1 MTLVAF
7 TAFGHTT
14 QQITQIENQN
24 TEYQSISPEATRAVD
39 SLSIILGDVY
49 GIVYGENLHGIIDAD
64 IDTEQVTKTI
74 NQIFNSQEGKDY
86 IIGKQFGLTFAQI
99 RKQFGLTF
107 AQINQKLRDDHGCDL
122 NKQLLLEHLKA
133 ELLTENPI
141 DSYTSYAM
149 EVKMI
154 DFLEQIYSNGEAP
167 SDALTDSLSS
177 IMGTVDGFKIR
188 YAFSK
193 QDADFGQL
201 FKGIE
206 YSFEQEYDK
215 TAAIEQAGIE
225 IVQIFN
231 DTQERAHM
239 PLNKDLF
246 MEHLISGLSVES
258 TGFMEHLISGLSVES
273 TGEEDLSGLSVE
285 SSGEEDFQ
293 TLSDKIDPLIKRVA
307 GLSPDGIANKKAGE
321 AYMEQLRKDQ
331 SFKFTN
337 SGLAYKMLKEG
348 KGKNSTEDDGVKVVN
363 YVGKHLDGTV
373 FDSSEGEPMP
383 RIKYE
388 IKGVSEMLQLM
399 KPGDKAIVVIPS
411 NLAYGAISN
420 NYAIGPNET
429 LIFEIEIIDSLK

>member
-1 MTLVAF
+1 MMKRLFYSVVMTLVAF

-14 QQITQIENQN
+14 QQITHDENQN

-49 GIVYGENLHGIIDAD
+49 GIVLGEKLHGIIDAD

-86 IIGKQFGLTFAQI
+86 IIG
-99 RKQFGLTF
+99 KQFGLTF

-149 EVKMI
+149 EVKMV
-154 DFLEQIYSNGEAP
+154 DFVEQIYSNGEAP
-167 SDALTDSLSS
+167 SDALIDSLSS

-193 QDADFGQL
+193 QDADFEQL

-225 IVQIFN
+225 IVQIF
-231 DTQERAHM
+231 DDIQRRACM
-239 PLNKDLF
+239 PLNKGLF

-258 TGFMEHLISGLSVES
+258 TGFMEQLINGLSVES

-285 SSGEEDFQ
+285 STGEGDLQ
-293 TLSDKIDPLIKRVA
+293 TLSDQIDPLIERVA
-307 GLSPDGIANKKAGE
+307 GLSPDGVANKKAGE

-331 SFKFTN
+331 SFKFTK

-348 KGKNSTEDDGVKVVN
+348 NGKNSTEDDEVNVVS

-411 NLAYGAISN
+411 NLAYGAIPN

-429 LIFEIEIIDSLK
+429 LIFEIEIIDSQQ

>member
-1 MTLVAF
+1 MMKRLFYSVVMTLVAF
-7 TAFGHTT
+7 TAFGHAT
-14 QQITQIENQN
+14 QQIALDESQN

-49 GIVYGENLHGIIDAD
+49 GIVLGEKLHGIIDAD

-86 IIGKQFGLTFAQI
+86 IIG
-99 RKQFGLTF
+99 KQFGLTF

-149 EVKMI
+149 EVKMV
-154 DFLEQIYSNGEAP
+154 DFVEQIYSNGEAP
-167 SDALTDSLSS
+167 SDALIDSLSS

-193 QDADFGQL
+193 QDADFEQL

-225 IVQIFN
+225 IVQIF
-231 DTQERAHM
+231 DDIQRRACM
-239 PLNKDLF
+239 PLNKGLF

-258 TGFMEHLISGLSVES
+258 TD
-273 TGEEDLSGLSVE
+273 EEDLSGLSVE
-285 SSGEEDFQ
+285 SSGEEDLQ
-293 TLSDKIDPLIKRVA
+293 TLSDKIDPLIERVA
-307 GLSPDGIANKKAGE
+307 RLSPDGIANKKAGE

-331 SFKFTN
+331 SFKFTK

-348 KGKNSTEDDGVKVVN
+348 NGKNSTEDDEENVVS

-411 NLAYGAISN
+411 NLAYGAIPN

-429 LIFEIEIIDSLK
+429 LIFEIEIIDSQQ

>member
-1 MTLVAF
+1 MMRRILYSVVMCLVAF

-14 QQITQIENQN
+14 QQITHNESQSA
-24 TEYQSISPEATRAVD
+24 EYQSILTEATRAVD

-49 GIVYGENLHGIIDAD
+49 GIVYGEKLHGIIDAD
-64 IDTEQVTKTI
+64 IDAEQVTKTI

-99 RKQFGLTF
+99 
-107 AQINQKLRDDHGCDL
+107 NQKLRDDYGCDL

-141 DSYTSYAM
+141 DPYTSYAM

-154 DFLEQIYSNGEAP
+154 DFLEQINSNGEAP

-188 YAFSK
+188 YAFSQ
-193 QDADFGQL
+193 QDADFEQL

-225 IVQIFN
+225 IVQIF
-231 DTQERAHM
+231 DDIQRRACM
-239 PLNKDLF
+239 PLNKGLF

-258 TGFMEHLISGLSVES
+258 TD
-273 TGEEDLSGLSVE
+273 EEDLSGLSVE
-285 SSGEEDFQ
+285 SSGEEDLQ
-293 TLSDKIDPLIKRVA
+293 TLSDQIDPLIERVA

-331 SFKFTN
+331 SFKFTK

-348 KGKNSTEDDGVKVVN
+348 NGKNSTEDDEVNVVS

-411 NLAYGAISN
+411 NLAYGAIPN

>member
-1 MTLVAF
+1 MMRRILYPVVMCLVAF

-14 QQITQIENQN
+14 RQITHNENQS
-24 TEYQSISPEATRAVD
+24 TEYQSISPEAIRAVD

-49 GIVYGENLHGIIDAD
+49 GIVYGEKLHGIIDAD
-64 IDTEQVTKTI
+64 IDAEQVTKTI

-99 RKQFGLTF
+99 
-107 AQINQKLRDDHGCDL
+107 NQKLRDDYGCDL

-239 PLNKDLF
+239 PLNKDL
-246 MEHLISGLSVES
+246 
-258 TGFMEHLISGLSVES
+258 FMEHLISGLSVES